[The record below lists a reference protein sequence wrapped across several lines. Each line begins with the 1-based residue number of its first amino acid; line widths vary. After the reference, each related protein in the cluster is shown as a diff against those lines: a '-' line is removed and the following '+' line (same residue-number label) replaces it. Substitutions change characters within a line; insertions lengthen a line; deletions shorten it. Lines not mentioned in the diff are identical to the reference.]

1 MIKPTRFRKD
11 EVLVKVR
18 LGHGRI
24 DLPKDRATLA
34 WATPALVLGGLG
46 KISFEDM
53 KSALADR
60 AFGISAAFGDEAF
73 ELSGATRPQDLKT
86 QFEVLAA
93 FMSDPAYRPEAF
105 ERIKNALAIQI
116 ASLSA
121 TPQGVFAR
129 DAGVLEHGG
138 DLRWA
143 TPSLEEVRGARLA
156 DLRALLDP
164 ILSGDGIEV
173 DVAGDVDVEATIAAA
188 GAVFGSLPPRA
199 TRPARPGGLEVKG
212 PPTGGAI
219 VHLAHTG
226 RADQAVAFQAWPT
239 AGFFADPQG
248 ARATNVAA
256 EVLQLRLIDEVRVHE
271 GATYSPS
278 AASYPSIAFPT
289 FGFVAASVEI
299 PPGRIDGF
307 FRTVDA
313 LAASLATKGPTADE
327 MERAV
332 RPKVETLLK
341 AQQTNEY
348 WLEWIADADRD
359 PKGLE
364 VVRTT
369 IPGYRRLSADDVRAA
384 AARAFGQGVFRIEVT
399 AAAP

>member
-1 MIKPTRFRKD
+1 MT
-11 EVLVKVR
+11 
-18 LGHGRI
+18 
-24 DLPKDRATLA
+24 
-34 WATPALVLGGLG
+34 
-46 KISFEDM
+46 
-53 KSALADR
+53 
-60 AFGISAAFGDEAF
+60 
-73 ELSGATRPQDLKT
+73 
-86 QFEVLAA
+86 
-93 FMSDPAYRPEAF
+93 DPAYRPEAF

-116 ASLSA
+116 AALDG

-143 TPSLEEVRGARLA
+143 TPSLKAVQDARLA

-173 DVAGDVDVEATIAAA
+173 DVAGDVNVEATIAAA
-188 GAVFGSLPPRA
+188 GAVFGSLAPRA
-199 TRPARPGGLEVKG
+199 TKPARPGGLEVAG
-212 PPTGGAI
+212 PPTGGAT
-219 VHLAHTG
+219 VRLTHSG

-256 EVLQLRLIDEVRVHE
+256 EVLQLRLIDEVRVRE

-289 FGFVAASVEI
+289 FGFMAASVEI
-299 PPGRIDGF
+299 PPARIDGF
-307 FRTVDA
+307 FGTVDA
-313 LAASLATKGPTADE
+313 LAASLAAKGPTADE
-327 MERAV
+327 MDRAV

-348 WLEWIADADRD
+348 WLEWIADADED
-359 PKGLE
+359 PRGLD

-369 IPGYRRLSADDVRAA
+369 ISGYRRLTAEDVRAA
-384 AARAFGQGVFRIEVT
+384 AARAFSHGVFRIAVT
-399 AAAP
+399 AHAP